1 MSLLCHLQPSVHLN
15 AWLSKPLPVYM
26 KMSCFHFATCFPAL
40 RGLLSRLSFCVVHVG
55 KMEGVLSS
63 EVWME
68 NNWSIQ
74 RVSSPEKRRRAHL
87 YDRFKN
93 EANNLGH
100 LGRCPPGS
108 RHNPCDGNIM
118 KVIIRERKGQK
129 GKAIREKCCKIH
141 SSLWCCFEVFF
152 PRIIIFLIISYNINL
167 GFVIMFPSELVES
180 RARSCV
186 MCGVQGK
193 RERNTALRRVNYRM
207 LLGHSGCGS

>member
-1 MSLLCHLQPSVHLN
+1 MPLEQKCQLLNFPELSICHIPSPAASLQMSLLCHLQPFVHLN

-40 RGLLSRLSFCVVHVG
+40 RGILSRLSFCVVHVG

-74 RVSSPEKRRRAHL
+74 RVSSPEKRRRAYL

-93 EANNLGH
+93 EANNLEH
-100 LGRCPPGS
+100 FGRCPPGS

-118 KVIIRERKGQK
+118 KVIIREREGQK
-129 GKAIREKCCKIH
+129 EKAIREKCCKIH
-141 SSLWCCFEVFF
+141 CSLWWYGFEVFLQGLLYF
-152 PRIIIFLIISYNINL
+152 CLFLTILTLVLSSCSPQSLWN
-167 GFVIMFPSELVES
+167 PELV
-180 RARSCV
+180 V
-186 MCGVQGK
+186 V
-193 RERNTALRRVNYRM
+193 
-207 LLGHSGCGS
+207 